1 MDEVNSCYFV
11 TIPCAVIVF
20 IGMNYYRNNIVK
32 CISFEIYVKIDILI
46 KNDILIK
53 KYGFEASKIK
63 GDYVFIKQRE

>member
-46 KNDILIK
+46 K